1 MPAEKITTTHFHF
14 IFLKMFP
21 VAALLLG
28 LLGSVHCIGMCGPIA
43 LALPLQRETTRSL
56 LSGIFIYNFGRAFTY
71 ALLGAVSGLA
81 GSAVKWAAGQQVLSI
96 VAGALILLTLLV
108 NAFGKNLKLA
118 SPFAKG
124 FTAIRSALGKLFK
137 QKRHDALWLIGMLNG
152 LLPCGLV
159 YAGLAGAAATGSF
172 LNGALFMFV
181 FGLGTIPALFSLSL
195 AGTKIT
201 FSMREKMR
209 KAVPVF
215 VGIMA
220 LLLIIRGLGL
230 GIPYLSPS
238 YSDGQTV
245 CMHCQPK

>member
-1 MPAEKITTTHFHF
+1 
-14 IFLKMFP
+14 MFP

-43 LALPLQRETTRSL
+43 LSLPLQREKTKSL
-56 LSGIFIYNFGRAFTY
+56 LSGISVYNFGRAFTY
-71 ALLGAVSGLA
+71 ALLGAISGLA
-81 GSAVKWAAGQQVLSI
+81 GSAVKWAGGQQALSI
-96 VAGALILLTLLV
+96 TAGVLILLTLLT
-108 NAFGKNLKLA
+108 NFLGKRLQI
-118 SPFAKG
+118 SPLTKG
-124 FTAIRSALGKLFK
+124 FSTIRNALGKLFK
-137 QKRHDALWLIGMLNG
+137 RNRPDALLLIGMLNG

-159 YAGLAGAAATGSF
+159 YAALAGAAATGNV

-181 FGLGTIPALFSLSL
+181 FGLGTIPVLFSLSF
-195 AGTKIT
+195 AGTKIS

-230 GIPYLSPS
+230 GIPYVSPS
-238 YSDGQTV
+238 YSNGNTV
-245 CMHCQPK
+245 CSHCQPK